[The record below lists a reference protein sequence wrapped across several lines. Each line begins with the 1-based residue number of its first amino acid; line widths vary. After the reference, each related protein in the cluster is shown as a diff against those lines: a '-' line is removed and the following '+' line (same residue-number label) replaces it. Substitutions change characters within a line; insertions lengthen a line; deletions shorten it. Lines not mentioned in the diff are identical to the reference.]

1 MFSDWDN
8 YDDDFETLELLK
20 RYQEMIIRNSHCFF
34 DLCEYEC
41 IIDYFR
47 DQYNYREA
55 VDAVCRAI
63 KQHPEASSMRL
74 RYSQLLLETG
84 KPGKALSV
92 LKSIEIVENHNFEM
106 HLAKGL
112 ALNVTGKCDEAES
125 SFQSALMMCVE
136 DKDEVA
142 YEIAQSYLQF
152 EMNELALKYL
162 QIATRNNPSNILA
175 LYDLASTY
183 LKIDRPQRS
192 IFYYQKYL
200 DLDPFAEHVW
210 DNLGLVFE
218 SVGNKEKAEESF
230 DFALAVNPQ
239 YIPAYFNKAE
249 MLLRNN
255 ELCRAVTVYEEL
267 LAQDNSNT
275 KAMCE
280 MGYCFHQM
288 GLYPEALDFYRQ
300 ALVVTTECSE
310 AWLGLGSVYLS
321 IGKHILSIN
330 MIKKAVLLQPE
341 NADYWF
347 MLGKAYSSARKL
359 NKAILAF
366 TKASEL
372 NPYDYDT
379 WIMCAQLLFKKRRIT
394 EAISMLQQLLECNND
409 DPVIHYRLAAYCAY
423 QGDLSAAQMYLKQG
437 LRLNYQEHTEMF
449 RLFPKTRTLQLFRQI
464 IDNNHQSGRVF
475 KKSR

>member
-63 KQHPEASSMRL
+63 KQHPEASSMKL

-92 LKSIEIVENHNFEM
+92 LKSIETVENHNFEM

-112 ALNVTGKCDEAES
+112 ALNITGKCTEAEH
-125 SFQSALMMCVE
+125 SFHSALLMCVE
-136 DKDEVA
+136 DRDEVA
-142 YEIAQSYLQF
+142 YEIAQSFMQL
-152 EMNELALKYL
+152 EMNDLAIKYL
-162 QIATRNNPSNILA
+162 LIAIQNNPGNILV

-183 LKIDRPQRS
+183 LKIDKPLKS
-192 IFYYQKYL
+192 IYFYQKYL
-200 DLDPFAEHVW
+200 DCDPFAEHVW
-210 DNLGLVFE
+210 DNLGLVFD
-218 SVGNKEKAEESF
+218 SVGNKDKAEESF
-230 DFALAVNPQ
+230 DYALAVNPQ
-239 YIPAYFNKAE
+239 YIPAYFDKAE

-255 ELCRAVTVYEEL
+255 ELCRAVSVYEEL
-267 LAQDNSNT
+267 LAEDSSNT

-280 MGYCFHQM
+280 MGYCYHQM
-288 GLYPEALDFYRQ
+288 GFYPEALDLYRQ
-300 ALVVTTECSE
+300 ALVVTSECSE
-310 AWLGLGSVYLS
+310 AWLGLGSVYLNM
-321 IGKHILSIN
+321 GKFMLSVN
-330 MIKKAVLLQPE
+330 MIKKAVSLQPE

-347 MLGKAYSSARKL
+347 MLGKAYSNARKL

-379 WIMCAQLLFKKRRIT
+379 WMMCAQLLFKKRRIS
-394 EAISMLQQLLECNND
+394 EAVSMLQQLLVYNND
-409 DPVIHYRLAAYCAY
+409 DPVIHYRLAAYYAY
-423 QGDLSAAQMYLKQG
+423 QGDLSSAQKYLKQG
-437 LRLNYQEHTEMF
+437 LKLNYQEHTEML

-464 IDNNHQSGRVF
+464 IDNHHQSDRVF
-475 KKSR
+475 KKSK